1 MRKQSDLRQFISKKR
16 KSRDISS
23 PTSSSRA
30 ANPPASNSAANPP
43 ASNTP
48 ASSTPALTDS
58 VSPSNAS
65 VPSREKELIYDVE
78 YVPQDPGKRKDIMDM
93 EEDAA
98 FCFVCYLFKN
108 EVGLNAGGDAF
119 VNRGFKSWN
128 KPDKFIK
135 HIGGVRSAHNRAYE
149 KYVNLRDGKKKSI
162 LVSLDNVSDVIK
174 REYDIRL
181 RASISCLRYL
191 LRQGLAF
198 RGHRE
203 SEESLNR
210 GNFLE
215 LLKWLRTHNE
225 IISKVTMENAPGN
238 CQLISPIIQKD
249 IINCCAK
256 ETTKRIVDDLG
267 EDCFAI
273 LADESSDVSQKEQ
286 LALCMRYVEKKSGKV
301 VERFIGLVH
310 VLIQQL
316 CLLEVQF

>member
-16 KSRDISS
+16 KSR
-23 PTSSSRA
+23 
-30 ANPPASNSAANPP
+30 

-48 ASSTPALTDS
+48 ASSTPALIDN
-58 VSPSNAS
+58 VSPSNTS
-65 VPSREKELIYDVE
+65 VSSREKELIYDVE
-78 YVPQDPGKRKDIMDM
+78 YVPQYPRKRKDIMEYPPHERDAVRRAYILRKPCQPKNHKFPRKEIGGSRRFMTSWYDKWDWLEYSM

-119 VNRGFKSWN
+119 VNKGFKSWN
-128 KPDKFIK
+128 KPDRFIK
-135 HIGGVRSAHNRAYE
+135 HVGGVRSAHNRAYE
-149 KYVNLRDGKKKSI
+149 KYVNLRDGKKSI

-174 REYDIRL
+174 REYDIRF

-191 LRQGLAF
+191 LRQGLAI

-203 SEESLNR
+203 SEESLNM

-225 IISKVTMENAPGN
+225 TISKVTMENAPVN

-256 ETTKRIVDDLG
+256 
-267 EDCFAI
+267 
-273 LADESSDVSQKEQ
+273 
-286 LALCMRYVEKKSGKV
+286 
-301 VERFIGLVH
+301 
-310 VLIQQL
+310 
-316 CLLEVQF
+316 